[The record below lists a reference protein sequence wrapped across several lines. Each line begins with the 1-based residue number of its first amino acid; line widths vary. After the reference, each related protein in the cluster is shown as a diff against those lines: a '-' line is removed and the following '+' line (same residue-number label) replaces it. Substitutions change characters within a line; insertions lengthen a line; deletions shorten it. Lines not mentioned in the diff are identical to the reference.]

1 MNDVPKDKKTLSFQC
16 SKAFAAKIEQAARY
30 EDRSAS
36 AWLRNAARAAL
47 GEQEQTFS
55 TIT

>member
-1 MNDVPKDKKTLSFQC
+1 MNNVPKDKKTLSFQC

-36 AWLRNAARAAL
+36 AWLRNAARQALAEQAA
-47 GEQEQTFS
+47 TA
-55 TIT
+55 TA